1 MICSI
6 YTSAYFLM
14 MMAEDHMIH
23 KKEERTKQT
32 VYRKNLLMIMKLER
46 KKITD
51 IYFYTPRMPL

>member
-6 YTSAYFLM
+6 YPSAYFLM

-32 VYRKNLLMIMKLER
+32 VYRKKSINDNEIG
-46 KKITD
+46 KKKNH
-51 IYFYTPRMPL
+51 